1 MGETY
6 LFSQQA
12 QFPEE
17 SSLYK
22 MHVSLTIIMEVD
34 MESGDIVDCQVPM
47 YCQLNNEF
55 IANILLG
62 KSLDNPDE
70 IVAVL
75 ERRVQTL
82 SKRAFITAFKGIIKR
97 YIQEKVKL
105 NRSAHKHIPEA

>member
-22 MHVSLTIIMEVD
+22 MHVSLT

-62 KSLDNPDE
+62 NSLDNPDE

-97 YIQEKVKL
+97 YIQEKVK
-105 NRSAHKHIPEA
+105 